1 MMKKALYRSVFC
13 LFVGTALAAVAA
25 CSSEEAPV
33 VPPEAGDTFTVTA
46 EVARQLYS
54 RAYQESGDVKDGIY
68 YLSYPLAAENSYKIA
83 KVTFNKKD
91 ESNPEIGFVTDLD
104 DSKELKWIDISQGTP
119 TFYLDNVA
127 PDVATGEESTLTRI
141 VFGNDNPYKA
151 ALFDKENG
159 TNDLLWGTTTAR
171 HGFNTVDFE
180 LHHCMSRLRV
190 EVTVDKTNEHF
201 QDDLNLE
208 GATVEI
214 SSIRQTPRAYNRF
227 DGSLELDTL
236 DASGSNYS
244 EVYSTLTLVNP
255 ENDKLTWDGEP
266 IVDKTNE
273 NKETYTTKDFVL
285 PPQGLL
291 GDANRPRLIITLKNG
306 RKYSGILPHAMLIGD
321 YPVAL
326 YFLRE
331 HILTIRTVITEEPPE
346 LAFMPV
352 WVVEWVDKGEFTVEG
367 HQAGIYR
374 PEEFYKLI
382 DYYKSYNEY
391 HLPRYG
397 RLVTEGE
404 GESATEKWRFDFFRT
419 VTLEYGRIQ
428 GKMELQSKDFSFNFN
443 GYAVYVQ
450 CPNESDPKQVDEQKL
465 YNIVTGKESLP

>member
-1 MMKKALYRSVFC
+1 MMRKTLYRSVFR
-13 LFVGTALAAVAA
+13 LLVGTALAAVAA

-54 RAYQESGDVKDGIY
+54 RGYQKSGDVENGTY
-68 YLSYPLAAENSYKIA
+68 YLSYPLAAGNSYNLATVNFGVEGSDPKMG
-83 KVTFNKKD
+83 V
-91 ESNPEIGFVTDLD
+91 VTDSD
-104 DSKELKWIDISQGTP
+104 GKELKWIDISQGTP

-151 ALFDKENG
+151 ALFDEKDG
-159 TNDLLWGTTTAR
+159 KNDLLWGTTTAR

-201 QDDLNLE
+201 PGDLNLG

-236 DASGSNYS
+236 DASGSNY
-244 EVYSTLTLVNP
+244 ETVYSTLTLVNP
-255 ENDKLTWDGEP
+255 GDAELTWDGDP
-266 IVDKTNE
+266 IVDETNE
-273 NKETYTTKDFVL
+273 NKMTYTTKDFVL

-291 GDANRPRLIITLKNG
+291 GDANRPRLTIKFNG
-306 RKYSGILPHAMLIGD
+306 RTYSGILPHAMLIGD

-382 DYYKSYNEY
+382 GYYESYNEY

-450 CPNESDPKQVDEQKL
+450 YPNESDPKQVDEQKL
-465 YNIVTGKESLP
+465 YNIVTGRES